1 MMVRTII
8 PTGNASRSGNGMT
21 ICRRSLLAAGA
32 AGLVTFGST
41 RRAGAVDRS
50 RGARPRDVSAE
61 LPSGWVD
68 VRKFGAVGNGVA
80 TDGPSI
86 NRAIDHVAERGG
98 GTVYFPPGTYASYTI
113 RLKSRV
119 TLHLEVGATILA
131 ASTPLQGMES
141 GGYDR
146 SEPQGAWEPYQD
158 YGHNH
163 WRNSLI
169 WGEGLNDIAIVGLGT
184 IDGKGLS
191 RGRRDADLPDSGKP
205 GVGNKTIALKNCRN
219 VLLRDFKVLRGG
231 WFVLLATGVDN
242 MTIDNLLVDTNRDG
256 FDIDCCRNVRV
267 TDCTV
272 NSPWDDAI
280 VPKSSFALGYPRTTE
295 NVTIDNCYVTGNYEV
310 GSVIDG
316 TWRKMAPGSAPT
328 TGRIKCGTE
337 SNGGFKNITITNC
350 VFEECNGFA
359 LETED
364 GAVCEDITI
373 SNIAMRGLTSGP
385 FFLRLGRRM
394 RGPAGAPVGTM
405 KRILIDNVTSSNAAL
420 LPSIIAGV
428 GGHPVED
435 IKISNVYLHQCG
447 GGTAELAR
455 RVPPLEEEKYPDPG
469 MFGPLPASGFFIRQA
484 RNIEMSHV
492 EVAVAAPDARPAF
505 WLQDVDGADF
515 FRLRLPPGTNF
526 ALDRVAHFRLFGSR
540 DIADKI
546 FDTAVTRSF

>member
-1 MMVRTII
+1 MMI
-8 PTGNASRSGNGMT
+8 G
-21 ICRRSLLAAGA
+21 RRALLLAGV
-32 AGLVTFGST
+32 AGLVTFGGT
-41 RRAGAVDRS
+41 RRAGAVNRS
-50 RGARPRDVSAE
+50 SGTRPRDISAG

-68 VRKFGAVGNGVA
+68 VRKFGAVG
-80 TDGPSI
+80 DGAAIDSPSI
-86 NRAIDHVAERGG
+86 NRAIDHVAVRGG

-119 TLHLEVGATILA
+119 TLHLEVNATILA

-146 SEPQGAWEPYQD
+146 AEPQGEWDPYQD

-169 WGEGLNDIAIVGLGT
+169 WGEGLSDIAIVGLGM
-184 IDGKGLS
+184 IHGKGLS
-191 RGRRDADLPDSGKP
+191 RGRGDAELPDSSKP
-205 GVGNKTIALKNCRN
+205 GVGNKAIALKNCHN
-219 VLLRDFKVLRGG
+219 VLLRDFKVLQGG

-267 TDCTV
+267 TNCTV

-280 VPKSSFALGYPRTTE
+280 VPKSSFSLGYARSTE
-295 NVTIDNCYVTGNYEV
+295 NVTIDNCYVSGNYEV

-316 TWRKMAPGSAPT
+316 TWRRMPAGSTPT

-350 VFEECNGFA
+350 VFDECNGFA

-364 GAVCEDITI
+364 GAICEDITI
-373 SNIAMRGLTSGP
+373 SNVTMRGLTSGP

-394 RGPAGAPVGTM
+394 RGPAGTPIGTM
-405 KRILIDNVTSSNAAL
+405 KRILIDNVTSSNAAQ
-420 LPSIIAGV
+420 LPSIIAGIE
-428 GGHPVED
+428 GHPVED
-435 IKISNVYLHQCG
+435 IQISNVYLQQRG
-447 GGTAELAR
+447 GGSAELAR
-455 RVPPLEEEKYPDPG
+455 RIPPLQEDKYPDPT

-492 EVAVAAPDARPAF
+492 EMENVAADARPAF
-505 WLQDVDGADF
+505 WMQDVDGADF
-515 FRLRLPPGTNF
+515 FHLRVPSGTSF
-526 ALDRVAHFRLFGSR
+526 VLDRVANFRLFGSR
-540 DIADKI
+540 NIADRI
-546 FDTAVTRSF
+546 FDAAVTRTF